1 VRNNSKSR
9 EDENVYF
16 WVSEESEQVLVK
28 NWVSSPRR
36 IKESGVEVSIC
47 EEHSNPSS
55 KDRKG
60 KE

>member
-1 VRNNSKSR
+1 MRNNSKSR

-16 WVSEESEQVLVK
+16 WVSEESEQVLIK

-36 IKESGVEVSIC
+36 VEESSVEVSIC
-47 EEHSNPSS
+47 EEYSNPSS
-55 KDRKG
+55 KDWKG